1 MYVCMYM
8 DYKGILFLP
17 IWVSKIETRRSWIIS
32 RSTQSQPSNLRLPVN
47 SDGMVYAVYALG
59 FRAMYIYIYVCVYIY
74 AYVYIYTY
82 IHTYI
87 CTDMPPNTS
96 ACVSI
101 YIYIYICMCV
111 KIITIWGP

>member
-1 MYVCMYM
+1 M

-59 FRAMYIYIYVCVYIY
+59 FRVMC
-74 AYVYIYTY
+74 
-82 IHTYI
+82 
-87 CTDMPPNTS
+87 
-96 ACVSI
+96 
-101 YIYIYICMCV
+101 IYIYICVYIYICICIYIYTHTYAQTCLRTHLHAYLYIHIYIYMYVCENYHHM
-111 KIITIWGP
+111 GPIEVIQG

>member
-1 MYVCMYM
+1 MYVCMYVCMYM

-59 FRAMYIYIYVCVYIY
+59 FRVMYIYIYVYIY
-74 AYVYIYTY
+74 
-82 IHTYI
+82 I
-87 CTDMPPNTS
+87 CI
-96 ACVSI
+96 CI
-101 YIYIYICMCV
+101 YIYIHMHRHASEHICMRIYIHIYIYMYV